1 MLFSTNIFIKHLN
14 ISEIPYSFVTDGRY
28 KKKRR
33 KKNEKKKKAFICTL
47 ALILVSRH
55 LDNRVSLNCDVNL
68 DVIRV

>member
-1 MLFSTNIFIKHLN
+1 MGDI
-14 ISEIPYSFVTDGRY
+14 
-28 KKKRR
+28 KKKEE
-33 KKNEKKKKAFICTL
+33 KKTKKKKKAFICTL